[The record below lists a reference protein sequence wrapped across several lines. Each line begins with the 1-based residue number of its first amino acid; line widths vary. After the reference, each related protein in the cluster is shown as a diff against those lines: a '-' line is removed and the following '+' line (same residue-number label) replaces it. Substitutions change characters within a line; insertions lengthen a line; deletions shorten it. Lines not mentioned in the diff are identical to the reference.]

1 MHHSSIDPYVTAA
14 TGSPNVMSQKLT
26 VAVLFMCL
34 FELSG
39 NKGGDLGLI
48 LCGVVVAAGGGG
60 LAEAA
65 CGGRCLYT
73 EACFKRGYAE

>member
-1 MHHSSIDPYVTAA
+1 MHHSSIDPYVTA
-14 TGSPNVMSQKLT
+14 TLGYPNLT

-48 LCGVVVAAGGGG
+48 LCGVVVACGRWWTSGGC
-60 LAEAA
+60 

-73 EACFKRGYAE
+73 GFVFKRGYARRYIIL